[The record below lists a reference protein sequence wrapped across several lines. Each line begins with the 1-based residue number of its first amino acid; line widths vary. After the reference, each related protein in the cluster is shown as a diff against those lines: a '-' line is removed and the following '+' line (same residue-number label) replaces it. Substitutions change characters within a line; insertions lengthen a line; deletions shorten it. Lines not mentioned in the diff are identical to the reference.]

1 MIPVSKPRDVY
12 RNLDPLTEKVEI
24 HGEKKYVGTS
34 QDDVLYQRQLD
45 KDHKR
50 AIKNNN
56 YITVHRNTI

>member
-1 MIPVSKPRDVY
+1 VLNLKKKDLEIQEMIPVSKPRDVY

-45 KDHKR
+45 KNH
-50 AIKNNN
+50 
-56 YITVHRNTI
+56 